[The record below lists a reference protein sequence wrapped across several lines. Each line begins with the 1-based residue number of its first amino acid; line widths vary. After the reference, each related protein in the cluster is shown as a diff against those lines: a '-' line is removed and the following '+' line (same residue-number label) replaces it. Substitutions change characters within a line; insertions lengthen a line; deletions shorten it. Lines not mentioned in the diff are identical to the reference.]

1 MRHITDGE
9 LHAYLDGA
17 LDHLPLGR
25 GEEVREH
32 LEVCEICRERL
43 EDEEEIRSRAEDLLA
58 GVAPGKMPLPSFE
71 DIRARAETGE
81 TGSGAGSAAAPTRRP
96 GFFRRVPLGWA
107 ATVILALGVGWMG
120 GQVWES
126 TPPESVRVPQGANQA
141 VGGPSLSDS
150 LARESPQASVRPEG
164 VTGGIPRVLE
174 ERLDVDEEALN
185 RADALAAGSTDAGRD
200 SGNAAE
206 SASDAFAAP
215 PPGEVAV
222 GPDRARVSE
231 DVLPGVGARDVTAGL
246 VEQKAAV
253 GVPSAPMAVRSAE
266 MPTPEEEMEN
276 RTGSR
281 VVSDENSMAI
291 PGLEVLSVEW
301 EEWAPGERALYIRQL
316 LPMGDTLELRYL
328 GLLMGADPEVA
339 ETPLTQGRRMGESVE
354 KPLSPK
360 VMEASLPPGWNQVV
374 MRWRRGWLVAR
385 AHLPTE
391 SLRGILRAV
400 H

>member
-32 LEVCEICRERL
+32 LEACQICRERL
-43 EDEEEIRSRAEDLLA
+43 EDEKEIRSRAEGLLA
-58 GVAPGKMPLPSFE
+58 GVGPEKIPLPSFE
-71 DIRARAETGE
+71 DLRARAEAE
-81 TGSGAGSAAAPTRRP
+81 EAGSGAGSAAAPSRP
-96 GFFRRVPLGWA
+96 GGLFRGVPLGWA

-120 GQVWES
+120 GQVWRSMPAES
-126 TPPESVRVPQGANQA
+126 IAVPGGANVPVGQA
-141 VGGPSLSDS
+141 SVSDS
-150 LARESPQASVRPEG
+150 LGGELPQASERSEG
-164 VTGGIPRVLE
+164 MTSGLPQVLE
-174 ERLDVDEEALN
+174 SRAEEEAPGRGEAPAPN
-185 RADALAAGSTDAGRD
+185 SVDAGRD
-200 SGNAAE
+200 SGTAAG
-206 SASDAFAAP
+206 SGAGAVSAP

-222 GPDRARVSE
+222 DPDRIRVSE
-231 DVLPGVGARDVTAGL
+231 ETVPGIRTREVTADL
-246 VEQKAAV
+246 ADQKAV
-253 GVPSAPMAVRSAE
+253 RGMPSSPAASRLAAS
-266 MPTPEEEMEN
+266 PTPEEELEDQP
-276 RTGSR
+276 GSP

-328 GLLMGADPEVA
+328 GLLMGADPELA
-339 ETPLTQGRRMGESVE
+339 ETPLTQGRRVGESVE